1 MTNEDYHFLKNGGEM
16 GELIRSID
24 WSKTPIGPVD
34 KWPQS
39 LRIATSIMLSTP
51 FPMYIAWG
59 DDYIQLYNNGYRP
72 ILGSSKHPQAMGI
85 STRETFS
92 EIWNIIGSMFDGVM
106 NGTAVGFPNF
116 MLPLDRNGYIEECFF
131 DFSYSPIYNDDETV
145 GGVLVTVIETTENL
159 KNTEKLKESNA
170 ALKSSEANL
179 RNLISHAP
187 VAMALFRGPEYV
199 IEIVNQKV
207 LELWGKTYEQV
218 INKPVFEGLPEVIG
232 QGIDVLL
239 ENVFSTG
246 ERFIANELP
255 VNLLRN
261 GELQLVYLNFVYE
274 ALKDSDGKIYGIAA
288 VAIEVTEQVA
298 ARRKVEEVEERARLA
313 IEAAKIG
320 TFEYN
325 LLDDTVVTSLRFD
338 EIMGIDNTSDHN
350 QYLAAIHPEDLLI
363 RGKAFEKAYD
373 TGRLFYEVRVKKGD
387 EIRWV
392 QAEGRVY
399 YENEN
404 KPSRILG
411 TLLDITEQKSD
422 EMRKNDFIGMVS
434 HELKT
439 PLTSLTAIIQLANVK
454 LKISDDSFLSGA
466 MEKANT
472 QVKKMTAMI
481 NGFLNISRL
490 ESSKI
495 QIDRQEINLEDL
507 LEETISEIELTVTS
521 HQIHFERCKPI
532 MVSADHDK
540 ISSVISNLISNA
552 VKYSP
557 KGKDIEV
564 KCIVVDNNAQVS
576 VRDEGM
582 GIKATHIDKLFERYY
597 RVESDHTRNIS
608 GFGIGLYL
616 SAEIIQR
623 HDGKIWVESET
634 GIGSTFYFSLPL
646 THAS

>member
-1 MTNEDYHFLKNGGEM
+1 
-16 GELIRSID
+16 
-24 WSKTPIGPVD
+24 
-34 KWPQS
+34 
-39 LRIATSIMLSTP
+39 
-51 FPMYIAWG
+51 MYIAWG
-59 DDYIQLYNNGYRP
+59 NEYTQLYNNGYRP

-85 STRETFS
+85 STRETFA
-92 EIWNIIGSMFDGVM
+92 EIWHIIGSMFDGVM
-106 NGTAVGFPNF
+106 EGKAVGFPNF
-116 MLPLDRNGYIEECFF
+116 MLPLDRNGYVEECFF

-159 KNTEKLKESNA
+159 KNVQKLKESNL
-170 ALKSSEANL
+170 ALKRSEENL
-179 RNLISHAP
+179 SNLISHAP
-187 VAMALFRGPEYV
+187 VAMTVFRGPDYV

-207 LELWGKTYEQV
+207 LEIWGKTYEQV
-218 INKPVFEGLPEVIG
+218 INKPVFEGLPEVKG

-239 ENVFSTG
+239 NNVYTTG
-246 ERFIANELP
+246 EPFIANELP
-255 VNLLRN
+255 VKLFRN
-261 GELQLVYLNFVYE
+261 GELQQVYLNFVYE
-274 ALKDSDGKIYGIAA
+274 ALKDNDDKIYGIAA
-288 VAIEVTEQVA
+288 IAIEVTEQVN
-298 ARRKVEEVEERARLA
+298 ARQKVEEAEERARLA

-320 TFEYN
+320 TFDYTLFN
-325 LLDDTVVTSLRFD
+325 NTVVTSPRFD
-338 EIMGIDNTSDHN
+338 EIMGIDNTSDHKY
-350 QYLAAIHPEDLLI
+350 YLSALHPDDLVV
-363 RGKAFEKAYD
+363 RDKAFEKAYN
-373 TGRLFYEVRVKKGD
+373 TGQLFYKARVKKGN
-387 EIRWV
+387 ETRWV
-392 QAEGRVY
+392 QAEGKVY
-399 YENEN
+399 YDDED

-411 TLLDITEQKSD
+411 TMVDITEQKSD
-422 EMRKNDFIGMVS
+422 EIRKNDFIGMVS

-439 PLTSLTAIIQLANVK
+439 PLTSLTAIIQLANTK
-454 LKISDDSFLSGA
+454 LKVSDDSFLASA

-495 QIDRQEINLEDL
+495 QIDRQEINLEHL

-521 HQIHFERCKPI
+521 HEIHFEPCNPI

-557 KGKDIEV
+557 KGKEIEV
-564 KCIVVDNNAQVS
+564 KCLVVDNNAQVS

-582 GIKATHIDKLFERYY
+582 GIKMADIDKLFERYY

-623 HDGKIWVESET
+623 HDGKIWAESEI
-634 GIGSTFYFSLPL
+634 GNGSTFYFSLPL
-646 THAS
+646 TRD